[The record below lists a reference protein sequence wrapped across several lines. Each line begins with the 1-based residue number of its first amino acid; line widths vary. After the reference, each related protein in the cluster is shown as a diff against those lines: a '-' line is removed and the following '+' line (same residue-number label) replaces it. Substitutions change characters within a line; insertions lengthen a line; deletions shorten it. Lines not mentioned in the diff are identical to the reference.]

1 MRRPFV
7 ALVLLPLLTAGL
19 LAACSGCGGRRSASR
34 APRTAEDSL
43 AVWRAHADS
52 LEATLGSMDKV
63 EQPGDSSTGA
73 AGYTAWFD
81 SGAVRVVHETV
92 DLGKQGSGSNRYYFE
107 RGEPRLTVEQGTV
120 LADTALRDR
129 LWANVR
135 RVRAGLTALG
145 FRIGA
150 TESPIV
156 PIEVGNAERAIAIW
170 TALLEAGVYTNIVLP
185 PACRADACLLRT
197 SYSAAHTPAQIDQA
211 LGVFER
217 VGRDCALI
225 GAAA

>member
-120 LADTALRDR
+120 PADTALR
-129 LWANVR
+129 L
-135 RVRAGLTALG
+135 
-145 FRIGA
+145 
-150 TESPIV
+150 V
-156 PIEVGNAERAIAIW
+156 PLERAMLFADFGRLVAATMKLDNVKTW
-170 TALLEAGVYTNIVLP
+170 VSGDEATAVLSHARRLRATAQDAHSRRGAGASSGDTK
-185 PACRADACLLRT
+185 
-197 SYSAAHTPAQIDQA
+197 PAQ
-211 LGVFER
+211 R
-217 VGRDCALI
+217 
-225 GAAA
+225 